1 MNKYYPIDN
10 LKKLSKPMII
20 EIERNTH
27 MEDKLKDVIRS
38 EMDNVT
44 KMLISPECT
53 DKITLTKW
61 LQSLQRINDI
71 CRERN
76 RY

>member
-27 MEDKLKDVIRS
+27 MEDKLKDVIRA

-44 KMLISPECT
+44 KMLISPDYT
-53 DKITLTKW
+53 DKIMLTKW

-71 CRERN
+71 CKERK